1 MPGIEIPE
9 HVLDAMIAQARA
21 EAPVE
26 ACGILAGTGAR
37 VEKLYTMTNADGS
50 SDHFM
55 MLPEEQFA
63 VVKKMR
69 SAGLKMLAI
78 YHSHPQTPARP
89 SQEDIR
95 LALTPDVTHVILSL
109 QDTARPVVKGFR
121 IDSGRVTQIEIR
133 AARDRARRQMR

>member
-95 LALTPDVTHVILSL
+95 LALTPDVIHVILSL

-133 AARDRARRQMR
+133 ATDRVAQK

>member
-9 HVLDAMIAQARA
+9 DVLGAMIAQARA
-21 EAPVE
+21 EAPAE

-37 VEKLYTMTNADGS
+37 VEKLYKMTNADGS

-55 MLPEEQFA
+55 MLPDEQFA
-63 VVKKMR
+63 VVKEMR
-69 SAGLKMLAI
+69 AAGLKMLAI

-95 LALTPDVTHVILSL
+95 LALTPDVIHVILSL
-109 QDTARPVVKGFR
+109 QDAARPVVKGFR
-121 IDSGRVTQIEIR
+121 IDNGRVTQVEIR
-133 AARDRARRQMR
+133 ATERIAQK

>member
-9 HVLDAMIAQARA
+9 HVLNAMIAQARA

-69 SAGLKMLAI
+69 SAGLEMLAI

-95 LALTPDVTHVILSL
+95 LALTPDVIHVILSL
-109 QDTARPVVKGFR
+109 QDAARPVVKGFR
-121 IDSGRVTQIEIR
+121 IDNGRVTQVEIR
-133 AARDRARRQMR
+133 ATERIAQK

>member
-109 QDTARPVVKGFR
+109 QDAARPVVKGFR
-121 IDSGRVTQIEIR
+121 IDDGHVTQIEVR
-133 AARDRARRQMR
+133 ATDRVAQK